1 MLQLLVLLRV
11 EGGLGVDLLLL
22 HVVDLLDGCGW
33 WPRCSCS

>member
-22 HVVDLLDGCGW
+22 LLVC
-33 WPRCSCS
+33 CCCT